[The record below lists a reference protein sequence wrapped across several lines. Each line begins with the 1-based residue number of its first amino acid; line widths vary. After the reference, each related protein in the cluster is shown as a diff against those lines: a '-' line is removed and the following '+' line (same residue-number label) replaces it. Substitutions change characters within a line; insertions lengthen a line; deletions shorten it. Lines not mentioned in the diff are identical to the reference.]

1 MFNGLLKSRKNKQ
14 ASQGGE
20 QITRRRYTRRKT
32 DQCIS
37 LIDGHAYPVEDWGI
51 GGLLISGDD
60 RLFALGREYDVM
72 LKFKLRDNVLEV
84 RHKAKVSRKNKG
96 RIGMEFTPLTEEIRD
111 KLKAVVDDYVARQF
125 VSSQMG

>member
-1 MFNGLLKSRKNKQ
+1 MFNGLLKSRKSKQ
-14 ASQGGE
+14 SQGNE

-60 RLFALGREYDVM
+60 RMFAMGREYDVL
-72 LKFKLRDNVLEV
+72 LKFKLRDNVMEV
-84 RHKAKVSRKNKG
+84 QHKAKVTRKNKG
-96 RIGMEFTPLTEEIRD
+96 RVGMEFTPLSEEIRD

-125 VSSQMG
+125 VSSQMN